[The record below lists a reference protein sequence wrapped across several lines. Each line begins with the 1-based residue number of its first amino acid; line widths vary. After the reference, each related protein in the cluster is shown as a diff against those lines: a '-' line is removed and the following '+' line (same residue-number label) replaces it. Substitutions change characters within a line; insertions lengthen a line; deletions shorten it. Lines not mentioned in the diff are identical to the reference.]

1 MRWLG
6 FRVETAATGSFCR
19 CSNASPRIG
28 SWMPR
33 RTLTFG
39 ETAMNEEA
47 GGVDWANVPLVAPTI
62 TQIATSAAFLT
73 WLPPTSGPR
82 VQAPA
87 GIRRSASTDS
97 LGRKRY
103 CDANMVELQDFLRL
117 RKPYGRRMRR
127 VSSGPVFF
135 AKSAKTLWN

>member
-1 MRWLG
+1 
-6 FRVETAATGSFCR
+6 
-19 CSNASPRIG
+19 
-28 SWMPR
+28 
-33 RTLTFG
+33 
-39 ETAMNEEA
+39 MNEEA
-47 GGVDWANVPLVAPTI
+47 GGVDWANVPLVARTI

-117 RKPYGRRMRR
+117 RKPYWRRMRR
-127 VSSGPVFF
+127 VMPGPVFF
-135 AKSAKTLWN
+135 ARAAKKLWKSVERRVVMGWARPVFCNSRPEP